1 MVVRA
6 PYTFQVIFLIDRKK
20 KITSYSSTN
29 IKTPFPAGMP
39 RVLQLSFFF
48 VILFFTGQTK
58 KRTSTLN
65 ESIPETT
72 GSHAILNSFS

>member
-6 PYTFQVIFLIDRKK
+6 PYTFQVIFLIYRKK
-20 KITSYSSTN
+20 KVTSSTN

-48 VILFFTGQTK
+48 VILFFTGKTK

-65 ESIPETT
+65 ESIPETS
-72 GSHAILNSFS
+72 GSHSILNSFS

>member
-1 MVVRA
+1 M
-6 PYTFQVIFLIDRKK
+6 
-20 KITSYSSTN
+20 SSTN
-29 IKTPFPAGMP
+29 IKTPFPVGMS

-48 VILFFTGQTK
+48 MILFFTGQTK

-72 GSHAILNSFS
+72 GSHAILNSFSEPLCLLTQYKAVFSEKLEKSC